1 MRFLKRVLI
10 WLLIGFVSLMLILV
24 IAATFFDKE
33 IKSAVIS
40 TLNSRLKTEVK
51 TGDVDFSLIR
61 HFPYAAVVFTDVTV
75 LEKQPFITTGT
86 VLTAA
91 KLSLLF
97 NIWDVLSGKY
107 NLKKLV
113 VSSGTLNLQI
123 ASDGTK
129 NYDIWKGSSGG
140 GTMQLE
146 LESVEVEKMR
156 VLYYSVADETDMDF
170 FAENGTLS
178 GNFTGDKF
186 TIQTIAELKDAGF
199 KSGGVRY
206 INDKEIKL
214 KLFMDAD
221 RSGGIYVIRD
231 ANVKLH
237 EFDLDVKGT
246 IKDNADG
253 NYFDLDLNSPGSS
266 LRAVFALLPGDF
278 TKRIDDFEYSGN
290 VNFHCSVKGPSKDPL
305 VIATFNAANS
315 GLTPRGSNYHLSNM
329 RFNGSF
335 TNQKSKSNPV
345 TLLQIGRLT
354 GKLEGRPITAEF
366 EIENFRHPHLRIKAT
381 LDASLEVVSRFYIPD
396 TLQYMKGQAK
406 LNASFSGTPG
416 ISSSY
421 VSSGTLQL
429 TDVGFKIK
437 GRPLEYRKCNG
448 TLRLQG
454 GDVIA
459 DGITMMAGAS
469 DLRLSGTITDLAGYL
484 AGSKDPLIVRATLA
498 STYLNLDELMA
509 KDQALGNGADTS
521 YRFKLTGFVNFALGV
536 KIDSLK
542 FRKFTASS
550 IQGEIQLRDK
560 TLATRELDMNT
571 SDGKIRLKGMIDG
584 RKADS
589 LKIDYDALIT
599 NMNINRLFYE
609 MGNFGQTVI
618 VDKNL
623 KGRINAQVLF
633 RSTWDNRLQVNP
645 KTIIAKSDLTVIDG
659 ELINFEPMLA
669 LSRYLK
675 GTDLKDIRFS
685 TLTNTI
691 DIKNETIIIPQ
702 MEIHSSALD
711 LTLSG
716 THGFDNKVDYKLQLY
731 LSQLM
736 GRKVRQLNT
745 EFGTIEEDGYGRS
758 RIFMTV
764 KGTASNP
771 IFSMDRKSVEDKITS
786 EIKKEAKSFKETLKQ
801 EFGRNKLDTIPP
813 VKEKKKQEELQIE
826 FDE

>member
-1 MRFLKRVLI
+1 MRLLKRVFV
-10 WLLIGFVSLMLILV
+10 WCLIGFVSMMLILAV
-24 IAATFFDKE
+24 AATFFDKE

-75 LEKQPFITTGT
+75 LEQQSFITTGT

-97 NIWDVLSGKY
+97 NIWDVLSGNY

-123 ASDGTK
+123 SSDGTK
-129 NYDIWKGSSGG
+129 NYDIWKSSSSG

-146 LESVEVEKMR
+146 LESVEVKKMR

-170 FAENGTLS
+170 YAESGTLS
-178 GNFTGDKF
+178 GNFTGEKF
-186 TIQTIAELKDAGF
+186 TIQTVAELKEAGF
-199 KSGGVRY
+199 SSGGIRY
-206 INDKEIKL
+206 FKNKELNL
-214 KLFMDAD
+214 KLLMDAD
-221 RSGGIYVIRD
+221 KSVGLYVIRD
-231 ANVKLH
+231 ANVKLP
-237 EFDLDVKGT
+237 ELDLDVKGT
-246 IKDNADG
+246 VKDNDDG
-253 NYFDLDLNSPGSS
+253 NYFDLELNSPGSS

-290 VNFHCSVKGPSKDPL
+290 LNFHCSVKGLSTDPL
-305 VIATFNAANS
+305 VIATFNASNA
-315 GLTPRGSNYHLSNM
+315 GLSPRGSNYHLSNM
-329 RFNGSF
+329 SFHGSF
-335 TNQKSKSNPV
+335 TNHKSKSNPV
-345 TLLQIGRLT
+345 SLLQVGQLS
-354 GKLEGRPITAEF
+354 GKLEGRPLTADL
-366 EIENFRHPHLRIKAT
+366 EIENFKHPHLRIRAI

-396 TLQYMKGQAK
+396 TLEYMKGQAR

-416 ISSSY
+416 MPSTY
-421 VSSGTLQL
+421 VSSGSLQL
-429 TDVGFKIK
+429 TDVGCKVK
-437 GRPLEYRKCNG
+437 RRPLVYSKCNG

-459 DGITMMAGAS
+459 DAITMMAGTS
-469 DLRLSGTITDLAGYL
+469 DLRLSGTIIDLAGFL
-484 AGSKDPLIVRATLA
+484 AGSKDPLIVKASLT
-498 STYLNLDELMA
+498 STYLNLDELIA
-509 KDQALGNGADTS
+509 KDQTLVNGADTS
-521 YRFKLTGFVNFALGV
+521 FRFKLTGFVNFALGV

-542 FRKFTASS
+542 FRKFSATS
-550 IQGEIQLRDK
+550 IQGEIMLRDK

-571 SDGKIRLKGMIDG
+571 SEGKIRLKGMIDG
-584 RKADS
+584 RKPDS
-589 LKIDYDALIT
+589 LKIDYDALVT
-599 NMNINRLFYE
+599 DMNINRLFYE

-618 VDKNL
+618 TDNNL
-623 KGRINAQVLF
+623 KGRINAEVLF
-633 RSTWDNRLQVNP
+633 RSTWDNSLQVNP
-645 KTIIAKSDLTVIDG
+645 KTIVAKSDLTVTDG

-716 THGFDNKVDYKLQLY
+716 MHGFDNKVDYKLQLY

-758 RIFMTV
+758 RIFMNV
-764 KGTASNP
+764 KGTASEP
-771 IFSMDRKSVEDKITS
+771 VFSMDRKSVEDKIAS
-786 EIKKEAKSFKETLKQ
+786 EIKKEAKSFKETIKQ
-801 EFGRNKLDTIPP
+801 EFGRNKQDSIPP

-826 FDE
+826 LDE